1 VCMCRQF
8 ILNCHA
14 ENHTFEHVPHTGV
27 HAHTLA
33 SSRGHTAL
41 FSNIFNDKGV
51 SESHPYAYRIVKIV
65 HDMF

>member
-1 VCMCRQF
+1 
-8 ILNCHA
+8 
-14 ENHTFEHVPHTGV
+14 V